1 MPRKFAS
8 VPIWVIEGGIA
19 VFAGG
24 NVDAPM
30 AGYPGKYGDF
40 VSVAATAADFTPSTY
55 TNYGPGTTICAPG
68 GDQDYYFEYGEGE
81 HRGELG
87 CILSTLPKHI
97 SPSGYGYMEGTSMAC
112 PHVSGVIALGLSY
125 AAALR
130 RHVKAEEVIE
140 LLYSTCLP
148 VEQFW
153 EGEEKYFCKYVTD
166 LGENHYNSINLT
178 EYKGKMGY
186 GQADSYAF
194 LKAI

>member
-1 MPRKFAS
+1 
-8 VPIWVIEGGIA
+8 
-19 VFAGG
+19 
-24 NVDAPM
+24 
-30 AGYPGKYGDF
+30 
-40 VSVAATAADFTPSTY
+40 
-55 TNYGPGTTICAPG
+55 
-68 GDQDYYFEYGEGE
+68 
-81 HRGELG
+81 
-87 CILSTLPKHI
+87 
-97 SPSGYGYMEGTSMAC
+97 MEGTSMAC

-130 RHVKAEEVIE
+130 RHIKAEEVIE

-194 LKAI
+194 LKAIEGAGAEMSFPNVMVAEGEEAVYAPSLYFKGGESLSYGVSIENASVASAEIKGNKLTIKGLSKGQTKARITADNGKSFDFVITVKDGSSSWL